1 MIDTS
6 FLKTK
11 KVAYL
16 SLGCKLNFAETS
28 SIGRIMSDAGYR
40 KVKPGEIPDVCI
52 INTCSVTDTADKKSR
67 QAINRLIKKYP
78 ESKIVVTG
86 CYAQLK
92 PGEISHIPGVD
103 LILGANEKF
112 DIPGHLEEI
121 QKGMPP
127 TVLTSKLSDIKVFKP
142 SFSKDDRTRYFLKV
156 QDGCDYYCTYCTIP
170 MARGRSR
177 NGAISEMVDM
187 ARQIAEEGGR
197 EIVLTGVNI
206 GDYGK
211 TTGETFIGLLKALD
225 EVEGIERLR
234 ISSIEP
240 NLLTHEIID
249 FVASSKKIAP
259 HFHIPLQSGCDELLS
274 LMQRKYNTA
283 LFRDRIEYIKNKIP
297 RAFIGIDVIVGSRGE
312 TQELFEKEYEFI
324 NSLEFSQLHIF
335 SYSERPGTK
344 ALSIDHVVNST
355 DKKIRHNMLQDI
367 SDKKWND
374 FYISYIGKTANVLF
388 EHSVSD
394 GLMHGF
400 TDNYIRAEALY
411 DKELINK
418 IIKVKLGDFNSDK
431 SALKAD
437 ILN

>member
-6 FLKTK
+6 FLKTR

-40 KVKPGEIPDVCI
+40 KIKPGETPDVCI

-78 ESKIVVTG
+78 DSKIVVTG

-127 TVLTSKLSDIKVFKP
+127 TVLTSKLSDIKKFKP
-142 SFSKDDRTRYFLKV
+142 SFSRDDRTRYFLKV

-177 NGAISEMVDM
+177 NGSISEMVEM
-187 ARQIAEEGGR
+187 ACQIAAEGGR

-211 TTGETFIGLLKALD
+211 TTGESFIDLLKALD
-225 EVEGIERLR
+225 KVEGIERFR

-249 FVASSKKIAP
+249 FVVSSKKIAP
-259 HFHIPLQSGCDELLS
+259 HFHIPLQAGCDELLS

-283 LFRDRIEYIKNKIP
+283 LFRDRIEYIKSKLP
-297 RAFIGIDVIVGSRGE
+297 HAFIGIDVIVGSRGE
-312 TQELFEKEYEFI
+312 TQELFEKEFEFI
-324 NSLEFSQLHIF
+324 NSLDFSQLHIF

-344 ALSIDHVVNST
+344 ALSIDHVVSSV
-355 DKKIRHNMLQDI
+355 DKKARHIKLQDI
-367 SDKKWND
+367 SDRMWND
-374 FYISYIGKTANVLF
+374 FYNRFIGTTSYVLF

-394 GLMHGF
+394 GMMHGF
-400 TDNYIRAEALY
+400 TDNYIRVEALY
-411 DKELINK
+411 DKDLINK
-418 IIKVKLGDFNSDK
+418 IVKVKLGGFNTDR
-431 SALKAD
+431 SALKSE
-437 ILN
+437 IL